1 MSFSH
6 RLRVALYAAFK
17 HLLICLLVASL
28 VAALVFG
35 LWYPHPF
42 GELSGGQSLF
52 WLIVIVDVVCG
63 PLLTLVIY
71 NPKKP
76 RAELVRDIGLVVLIQ
91 LAALGYGLHS
101 LLQARPVWLAYE
113 KDLFRVVSLPDL
125 MPGSLEQA
133 PPALQS
139 LSLTGP
145 KPLGVRL
152 AQGTDPDFL
161 QNVQQSMAGN
171 HPAFRPD
178 RWVPY
183 ADQAA
188 QAAAAAQPLAELAK
202 RHADRSA
209 LIDEAVQRSNRTADT
224 LGFLPLA
231 TEHPTSWVV
240 LLDRA
245 TGELVGYLP
254 LDGWAN

>member
-1 MSFSH
+1 MILAH
-6 RLRVALYAAFK
+6 RIRPAVIAAFK
-17 HLLICLLVASL
+17 HLLICLLVAAV

-35 LWYPHPF
+35 LWYPSPY
-42 GELSGGQSLF
+42 GELSGGQGLF
-52 WLIVIVDVVCG
+52 WLIVAVDVVCG

-101 LLQARPVWLAYE
+101 LMQARPVWLAYE

-125 MPGSLEQA
+125 MPGTLEQA
-133 PPALQS
+133 PPDLQA
-139 LSLTGP
+139 LSLVGP

-152 AQGTDPDFL
+152 AQGTDADFL

-171 HPAFRPD
+171 HPAFRPG

-183 ADQAA
+183 AEQAA
-188 QAAAAAQPLAELAK
+188 QAAAAARPLAELQS
-202 RHADRSA
+202 RHADQSA
-209 LIDEAVQRSNRTADT
+209 LIDQAVQRSKRSADT

-231 TEHPTSWVV
+231 TEHPTGWVV
-240 LLDRA
+240 LLDRS
-245 TGELVGYLP
+245 TGEPLGYLP
-254 LDGWAN
+254 LDGWAD

>member
-6 RLRVALYAAFK
+6 RLLAASRAALK
-17 HLLICLLVASL
+17 HLLICLLVAAA

-35 LWYPHPF
+35 LWYPSPY
-42 GELSGGQSLF
+42 GELAGGQGLF

-71 NPKKP
+71 DLKKP

-91 LAALGYGLHS
+91 LAALAYGLNS
-101 LLQARPVWLAYE
+101 LAQARPVWLAFE
-113 KDLFRVVSLPDL
+113 KDSFRVVSVPDIT
-125 MPGSLEQA
+125 PGTLEDA
-133 PPALQS
+133 PEPLRS

-152 AQGTDPDFL
+152 AQSSDPDFL

-171 HPAFRPD
+171 HAAFRPD

-183 ADQAA
+183 AQQAA
-188 QAAAAAQPLAELAK
+188 QAGKAARPLTALQARYPE
-202 RHADRSA
+202 HAA
-209 LIDEAVQRSNRTADT
+209 LIDAAVRRSGREAAT
-224 LGFLPLA
+224 LGYLPLA
-231 TEHPTSWVV
+231 TEQPTDWVV
-240 LLDRA
+240 LLDRSS
-245 TGELVGYLP
+245 GEPMGYLP
-254 LDGWAN
+254 LSGWND